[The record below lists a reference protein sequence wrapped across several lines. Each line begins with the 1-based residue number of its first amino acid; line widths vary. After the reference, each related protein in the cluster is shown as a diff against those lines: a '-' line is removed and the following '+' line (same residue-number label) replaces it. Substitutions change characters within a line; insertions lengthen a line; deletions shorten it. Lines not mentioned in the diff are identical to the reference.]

1 MTEREPGSDSR
12 AKEDSDG
19 SNIASLGR
27 MEAYKRTDVLGINVR
42 VWALKCKT

>member
-19 SNIASLGR
+19 SDIASLGR
-27 MEAYKRTDVLGINVR
+27 RDAYKGPSAGDQVR